1 MNIFVKSLNLI
12 EKMYYWVLFLVF
24 FFLYLLM
31 GRDAN
36 SSQTYYEGHEADSI
50 IKSGELQEKVVEE
63 DHTHLILEYKDNV
76 FWCTVENN
84 GKKFCEE
91 Y

>member
-1 MNIFVKSLNLI
+1 MNIFVQLLTLI
-12 EKMYYWVLFLVF
+12 GKMNFWLLLSFLSFLFL
-24 FFLYLLM
+24 LM
-31 GRDAN
+31 SSDAY
-36 SSQTYYEGHEADSI
+36 SGQTYYEGQEAESI
-50 IKSGELQEKVVEE
+50 IKLGKLQEKVVED
-63 DHTHLILEYKDNV
+63 DHTHLILEYQDNV